1 MTSNTTDAAAK
12 TTDAAAGRR
21 LHHEPPVEPGTYT
34 MKQACELTGLLYETL
49 KYYCKEG
56 LVPNVARDRANRR
69 VFNERNIGWI
79 RDLICLRNC
88 DMGIEEMRSYLQLCL
103 QGRESIP
110 ERQRMLAARRAELAA
125 RIAELEGYLTYI
137 DKKDALYR
145 DILDG
150 RIPYVSNL
158 IEEQQT

>member
-1 MTSNTTDAAAK
+1 MRASVDPNSLQ
-12 TTDAAAGRR
+12 

-34 MKQACELTGLLYETL
+34 MKQVCELTGLTYETL
-49 KYYCKEG
+49 KYYCREG

-88 DMGIEEMRSYLQLCL
+88 GMGIDEMRVYLGLCM

-110 ERQRMLAARRAELAA
+110 ERQRMLAEHRAELEKH
-125 RIAELEGYLTYI
+125 IAELEGHLAYI
-137 DKKDALYR
+137 EKKEVLYQS
-145 DILDG
+145 ILDG
-150 RIPYVSNL
+150 KIPYVSNL
-158 IEEQQT
+158 IE

>member
-1 MTSNTTDAAAK
+1 MTATEKVEAASQ
-12 TTDAAAGRR
+12 RI
-21 LHHEPPVEPGTYT
+21 HHEPPVEPGTYT
-34 MKQACELTGLLYETL
+34 MKQTCELTGLSYETL

-69 VFNERNIGWI
+69 VFNEHNIGWI

-88 DMGIEEMRSYLQLCL
+88 GMGIEDMRSYLQLCL

-110 ERQRMLAARRAELAA
+110 ERQRMLAIRRTELSA
-125 RIAELEGYLTYI
+125 RIAELEGYLAYI

-158 IEEQQT
+158 IEEK